1 MATSYSTFVASFI
14 TNVDSALEVEPT
26 NAKRRKITQARNAVE
41 ARFVLGGDNNAYMQC
56 GLTVLNVGTEG
67 QKKELAPASLYNSD
81 ALQGLKRGLMRAEL
95 RESTDE
101 NAKKSGELL
110 FVAQHVI
117 RTFLKIDEVNEFLKA
132 ADSKLN
138 DLIVDGPVE
147 AKDLSVHP
155 LFPQMLRFL
164 LFLVARD
171 DAEATKLLSNEVF
184 EYVKTRTDD
193 GRRAAAKGRLDDAN
207 RDGAPDW
214 LYSAEN
220 ALRISQE
227 EVKAQKDR
235 AENAVSAKETAVTE
249 SKNAKALADTRVTEA
264 QNKAEAAD
272 ALALERIN
280 EARDEAKASIAEAQE
295 QAEGLVFYVETRA
308 DDRVDAAEAEALERI
323 NEADDRIA
331 AAKAVS
337 EAAANARVANIEADT
352 KRRLEAAKKA
362 NERSNEAQEAF
373 VNAEAAA
380 KRAEAAANARIA
392 AAEAEAKRARESL
405 TETEAKLEKLQEA
418 LAKAKSDLQEFRKH
432 RMADADLAKGA
443 ILLATRKEEELE
455 KLEKLVTETKS
466 EEENATRLLRMQKQK
481 NLEAKTLVEQLEAE
495 RDDYKAQLGKLGEQ
509 SEAEATAASTQAY
522 MHHRGLFGHRAP
534 HEAASADPDATD
546 RILKYQ
552 SPSNIGITIRL
563 ANDLPDVQL
572 IKQEAPFFNQ
582 RSIAEASEALG
593 GNYAIDHPSTE
604 TTTELSTPRQVRW
617 LPTGPFA
624 RDACR
629 AAVLEHAA
637 ARFGRVANDNIDGAL
652 LSDSARLLLLAT
664 AARFKI
670 NQIEPLNAIS
680 IAMVNGQDMPTLG
693 TDETEGTPLVTRP
706 VATIGG
712 RMLFAHDAHEEHV
725 APTTGVLIAPRSAW
739 NTDARRKN
747 YEHRK
752 WGDTAVFLCPPS
764 SSLHFHPAPAPQIG
778 APPVERPNNIQ
789 DVAAQVGK
797 NEYTTNALLKLVRY
811 GLYFAT
817 LPTNAEV
824 EAKQKTM
831 LAGLTGTPEGRRE
844 GLWNEFHREIA
855 ISTDRLFVF
864 VRTLSGLIGDDVDS
878 LISPADEATMRA
890 AKEMRE
896 QRKTTADRVTSL
908 HSKLVETLVGGV
920 LKESKLQLATLNP
933 NTTPVVIDGDVRK
946 QINDLAS
953 GESGRPFFEANVA
966 LRQMVDRSKDTTGTS
981 LADFVASVTKIVS
994 DLQNQMD
1001 SSSADGEAL
1010 GATLAE
1016 LSAPRNSYFIRLKA
1030 DVAAAIRDSFDK
1042 FTVESRS
1049 RGIGRNVSLWELIE
1063 GRDDTL
1069 SSRFAA
1075 FVGHVLI
1082 QNRTSTGVS
1091 ALYVGRITREVNA
1104 SSAMVSLQRLCNHA
1118 LGYAA
1123 VTQAPVFSSGTGR
1136 TDYFSRTVSDAG
1148 VPNKFVRY
1156 AGPFHMGGWR
1166 EGVWY

>member
-26 NAKRRKITQARNAVE
+26 NAKRRKITEGGARNAVE

-101 NAKKSGELL
+101 NAKKSGELV

-117 RTFLKIDEVNEFLKA
+117 RTFLKIDEVKEFLKA

-138 DLIVDGPVE
+138 GLLVDGPVK

-164 LFLVARD
+164 LFLVAKD

-193 GRRAAAKGRLDDAN
+193 GSRAAAKGRLDDAN

-214 LYSAEN
+214 LYSAES

-249 SKNAKALADTRVTEA
+249 SENAKALADTRVTEA

-272 ALALERIN
+272 ALARKGINEARDEAKASIAEAQNEAEAADALKRKGIN

-295 QAEGLVFYVETRA
+295 QAEGLVFYVRTQA

-323 NEADDRIA
+323 NEAADRIA

-337 EAAANARVANIEADT
+337 EAAANARVANIEADA

-362 NERSNEAQEAF
+362 QERSDEEKKAF
-373 VNAEAAA
+373 VNAQAAA
-380 KRAEAAANARIA
+380 KRAEAAANARIVA
-392 AAEAEAKRARESL
+392 
-405 TETEAKLEKLQEA
+405 
-418 LAKAKSDLQEFRKH
+418 
-432 RMADADLAKGA
+432 ADAF
-443 ILLATRKEEELE
+443 ATQKEEELNE
-455 KLEKLVTETKS
+455 LGERLRDAE
-466 EEENATRLLRMQKQK
+466 TRLAQKNSRRAAEMQK
-481 NLEAKTLVEQLEAE
+481 A
-495 RDDYKAQLGKLGEQ
+495 
-509 SEAEATAASTQAY
+509 SAEATAASTQAY

-552 SPSNIGITIRL
+552 SPSNIGITLRL

-624 RDACR
+624 KDACH

-680 IAMVNGQDMPTLG
+680 IAMLNGQDMPTLG

-712 RMLFAHDAHEEHV
+712 RMLLAHDAHEEHV
-725 APTTGVLIAPRSAW
+725 APTTGLLIASRSAW

-747 YEHRK
+747 YEHLK
-752 WGDTAVFLCPPS
+752 SGDTTAFLCPPS

-789 DVAAQVGK
+789 DVDAQVGK

-933 NTTPVVIDGDVRK
+933 NTTPVVVDGDVRK

-981 LADFVASVTKIVS
+981 LADFVSSVTKIVS

-1075 FVGHVLI
+1075 FVGHVLVS
-1082 QNRTSTGVS
+1082 NRTSTGIS
-1091 ALYVGRITREVNA
+1091 ALYVGRLTREVNA
-1104 SSAMVSLQRLCNHA
+1104 SSASVSLQRLCNHA

-1156 AGPFHMGGWR
+1156 SGPFDMGGWR